1 MRKKFSSPS
10 LAAALAGALL
20 LAGCG
25 GAGDLSE
32 PAESDIDNGDQT
44 QNDSDGSAEGALAA
58 SWAPSD
64 TDWYLYGAQSMAIIQ
79 ENSGLDITV
88 QESAGSEENA
98 IRMDECL
105 VDVGMLDVSGAEA
118 ALGEHQLTTLYPLS
132 VVLWQLIVGKDTGIT
147 DVGDLEGK
155 EWNPGPIGGG
165 STQTTM
171 DVLEGLGIQPN
182 YYEATLSDAVSAY
195 MGRQIAGFSYR
206 GAGVQATGAVL
217 EGASSRPIDLIDF
230 NDEQMKQIREA
241 QPDLIPVTI
250 PGGTYSDV
258 PEDTQTFGYWGVI
271 VGASDC
277 VDEETAYT
285 ITKTFWENIEEVNE
299 QLPQTE
305 GLTPEVALEELIL
318 PLHAGAARYYEEIGL
333 EVPDDMVASDSQ

>member
-1 MRKKFSSPS
+1 MKRRIATST
-10 LAAALAGALL
+10 LAASIAAALL

-25 GAGDLSE
+25 GAGGLD
-32 PAESDIDNGDQT
+32 
-44 QNDSDGSAEGALAA
+44 AEGAADGNQSQEGSAGGEKGTLGT

-64 TDWYLYGAQSMAIIQ
+64 TDWYLYGAQSMSII
-79 ENSGLDITV
+79 EEASGLNITV
-88 QESAGSEENA
+88 KESAGSEENA

-105 VDVGMLDVSGAEA
+105 VDVGMLDVAGAKA
-118 ALGEHQLTTLYPLS
+118 ALGEHELSTLYPLS
-132 VVLWQLIVGKDTGIT
+132 VVLWQLIVGKDAGISNLT
-147 DVGDLEGK
+147 ELDGT

-171 DVLEGLGIQPN
+171 DVLEALGIAPD
-182 YYEATLSDAVSAY
+182 YYEAALSDAVSAY
-195 MGRQIAGFSYR
+195 TGRQIAGFSYR
-206 GAGVQATGAVL
+206 GAGVQPTGAVL
-217 EGASSRPIDLIDF
+217 EAASSRPISLVDIT
-230 NDEQMKQIREA
+230 DEQMAKIQEA

-271 VGASDC
+271 VGASGC
-277 VDEETAYT
+277 LDEETAYT
-285 ITKTFWENIEEVNE
+285 ITKTFWENIEQVNK

-305 GLTPEVALEELIL
+305 GITPEVVLEELIL

-333 EVPDDMVASDSQ
+333 EVPGNMIASKSS